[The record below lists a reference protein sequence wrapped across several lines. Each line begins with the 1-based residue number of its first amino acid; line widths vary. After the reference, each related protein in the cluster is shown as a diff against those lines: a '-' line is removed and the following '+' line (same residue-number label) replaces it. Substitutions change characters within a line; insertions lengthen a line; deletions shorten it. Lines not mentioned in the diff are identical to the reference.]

1 MSENQDIS
9 SGRNDIEF
17 WRLVLESYQQSG
29 VSVKQFCTREGIS
42 PSSFYYWQKRLI
54 GKRVQ
59 PPAEPSQGEPA
70 LSEEIKAQPKFLEVG
85 AIKSLRSQL
94 RVTFPSGICVHAGD
108 GCDLKVLREALD
120 ILVEKRC

>member
-1 MSENQDIS
+1 MSENQDNGGGS
-9 SGRNDIEF
+9 NDTEF
-17 WRLVLESYQQSG
+17 WRLVLESYQQSDL
-29 VSVKQFCTREGIS
+29 SVKQFCTREGIS
-42 PSSFYYWQKRLI
+42 PSSFYNWQKRLA
-54 GKRVQ
+54 GKSMQQ
-59 PPAEPSQGEPA
+59 PAVLSQVEPA

>member
-1 MSENQDIS
+1 MNENQDIG
-9 SGRNDIEF
+9 SGSNDTEF

-29 VSVKQFCTREGIS
+29 LSVKQFCNREGIS
-42 PSSFYYWQKRLI
+42 TSSFYNWQKRLA
-54 GKRVQ
+54 GKSVQ
-59 PPAEPSQGEPA
+59 PPAELSQAEPA
-70 LSEEIKAQPKFLEVG
+70 LSEEIKIPPKFLEVG

-108 GCDLKVLREALD
+108 GCDLKIFREALA